1 MEQTVI
7 WCDLN
12 AEQDALEKQLGDLAF
27 SIRGTTPTE
36 KKVEYEQRWVNGER
50 PVLITKAQC
59 CGYGMNWQHCH
70 NMIFFG
76 LSDSYERF
84 YQAIRRCWR
93 FGQKEPV
100 NVYIILS
107 EKEMNVLDNITR
119 KQAQMDEMQ
128 KQMTALMREVTL
140 SEIKHTTR
148 ITTEY
153 KPNEEMRKPSWIA

>member
-1 MEQTVI
+1 MESTII

-12 AEQDALEKQLGDLAF
+12 AEQDELEKQLGDMAF
-27 SIRGTTPTE
+27 SIRGTTPIE
-36 KKVEYEQRWVNGER
+36 KKVEYEERWVAGER
-50 PVLITKAQC
+50 PVMITKAQC

-70 NMIFFG
+70 RMIFFG

-93 FGQKEPV
+93 FGQKSPV

-119 KQAQMDEMQ
+119 KQKQMDVMQREM
-128 KQMTALMREVTL
+128 TSLMREVTL
-140 SEIKHTTR
+140 AEIKHTTR

-153 KPNEEMRKPSWIA
+153 IPTKEAEIPEWIA